1 MGATNTFIMEETA
14 NSFSV
19 SFIPS
24 GSGGEDLSGS
34 MAEAASEERDTE
46 FLTMT
51 NCSTEFEDGTTC
63 DCGFCNGGAG
73 MEGTDGAGA
82 GISSLG
88 AGVTQTH
95 RSLGFDL
102 RCSNN
107 MVSLECT
114 RVDSGAVEFC
124 RNGWG
129 EWRDWE
135 SCPPR

>member
-1 MGATNTFIMEETA
+1 MG
-14 NSFSV
+14 
-19 SFIPS
+19 
-24 GSGGEDLSGS
+24 
-34 MAEAASEERDTE
+34 
-46 FLTMT
+46 T

-114 RVDSGAVEFC
+114 RVDSGAVEFVATAGV
-124 RNGWG
+124 NGGIGSPAHPVVSLRGWPSPSRMRLSPEG
-129 EWRDWE
+129 HT
-135 SCPPR
+135 